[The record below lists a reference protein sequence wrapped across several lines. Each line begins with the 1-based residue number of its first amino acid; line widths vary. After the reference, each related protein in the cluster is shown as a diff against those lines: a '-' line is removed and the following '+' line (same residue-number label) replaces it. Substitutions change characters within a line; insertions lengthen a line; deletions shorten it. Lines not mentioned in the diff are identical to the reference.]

1 MSGRVLLAD
10 DEPDILAPVRYA
22 LERDGFT
29 VVVAL
34 DGEEALEAARRE
46 RFDVVVL
53 DVMMPRL
60 SGLEV
65 CRELRVESDV
75 PILMLTAR
83 DEEVDRVL
91 GLELGA
97 DDYVTKPFSTAEL
110 LSRIRAILRRRRL
123 DRAAGGVTREAGGVR
138 MDLNQHIVAVDGRE
152 VDLTPSEFRLL
163 LLFVDHPGQVFS
175 RGQIMEHLWQSPFV
189 GDARACDAHIANL
202 RRKIERTT
210 ARPERIV
217 TVRGI
222 GYKLADDGSARS

>member
-1 MSGRVLLAD
+1 VNARVLLVD

-29 VVVAL
+29 AVVAL
-34 DGEEALEAARRE
+34 DGERGLELARQE

-60 SGLEV
+60 SGLDV
-65 CRELRVESDV
+65 CRELRNESDV
-75 PILMLTAR
+75 PIIMLTAR
-83 DEEVDRVL
+83 DDEVDRVL

-110 LSRIRAILRRRRL
+110 LSRIRAILRRQQL
-123 DRAAGGVTREAGGVR
+123 DRAAGGATREAAGIR
-138 MDLNQHIVAVDGRE
+138 IDLNQHRVSVDGEE
-152 VDLTPSEFRLL
+152 VELTPSEFRVLL
-163 LLFVDHPGQVFS
+163 LLVDSPGQVFT
-175 RGQIMEHLWQSPFV
+175 REQIMEHLWQSPYV

-202 RRKIERTT
+202 RRKIERSSSQ
-210 ARPERIV
+210 PERIV

-222 GYKLADDGSARS
+222 GYKLTAE